1 MLPNNNNETWA
12 SQINDMRSFMSQKY
26 LFFPFSPAAKQ
37 SATLSPDT
45 PTPDPILCTVRVTGA
60 YPLLS
65 VTDVQGEGVACGL
78 SKAGLWTML
87 SIDQ

>member
-1 MLPNNNNETWA
+1 MLYNNNGSNGR
-12 SQINDMRSFMSQKY
+12 RSFISQKC

-37 SATLSPDT
+37 PATLSPDT

>member
-1 MLPNNNNETWA
+1 
-12 SQINDMRSFMSQKY
+12 MRSFMGQKC
-26 LFFPFSPAAKQ
+26 LFFSPFSPTAKQ
-37 SATLSPDT
+37 PATLSPDT

-65 VTDVQGEGVACGL
+65 VADIHGEGVACEL